1 MSNNSCKFLMLML
14 ELMLM
19 FRLEVDIDVFVF
31 QGERGIVLKPMVL
44 KKYSHGGKPLSGSN
58 KGGCKVL

>member
-1 MSNNSCKFLMLML
+1 MSNNLCKLLGVDVDAWVG
-14 ELMLM
+14 
-19 FRLEVDIDVFVF
+19 VDIDVFVF

>member
-1 MSNNSCKFLMLML
+1 MSVELSNNLCKL
-14 ELMLM
+14 
-19 FRLEVDIDVFVF
+19 LEVDIDVFVF

>member
-1 MSNNSCKFLMLML
+1 MSNNLCKL
-14 ELMLM
+14 
-19 FRLEVDIDVFVF
+19 LEVDNDVFVF

>member
-1 MSNNSCKFLMLML
+1 MLG
-14 ELMLM
+14 
-19 FRLEVDIDVFVF
+19 VDVDAWVGIDIDVFVF